1 MKIIAFDLSLSN
13 SGYCI
18 GEIKGRTLF
27 ILEIG
32 SIGTKRFAQRS
43 TGFRLNHI
51 AKEIKA
57 LFKKHDYDRVVK
69 EQSFSNS
76 RIKATQQIFKV
87 NGVWELMTHLADKDD
102 FSELTASTVKKEL
115 TGNGRAS
122 KEEVA
127 EACLAHFRTI
137 MGDSTLKFNNKDES
151 DAVAVLIAYCRK
163 EGLIDG

>member
-1 MKIIAFDLSLSN
+1 MQVIAFDLSLSN
-13 SGYCI
+13 TGWAVGKI
-18 GEIKGRTLF
+18 IDRKLHIVELGT
-27 ILEIG
+27 
-32 SIGTKRFAQRS
+32 IGTKRFAQRS
-43 TGFRLNHI
+43 TGFRLSHI
-51 AKEIKA
+51 AKEVKA
-57 LFKKHDYDRVVK
+57 IYKKYELDRVVK

-87 NGVWELMTHLADKDD
+87 NGVWELMTHLADKDT
-102 FSELTASTVKKEL
+102 FAELTPSTVKKEL

-137 MGDSTLKFNNKDES
+137 MGDSTLKFSNKDES
-151 DAVAVLIAYCRK
+151 DAVAVLIAYCKK